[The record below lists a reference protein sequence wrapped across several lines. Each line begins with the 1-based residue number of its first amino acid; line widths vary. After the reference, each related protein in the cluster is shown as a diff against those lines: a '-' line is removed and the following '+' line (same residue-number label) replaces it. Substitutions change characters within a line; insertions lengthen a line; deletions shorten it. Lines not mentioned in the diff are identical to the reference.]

1 VNENAEILWE
11 KEVSGIIQTD
21 SNGITYLA
29 AGNGIQK
36 YDPDGNKIWHI
47 NAWMAGSFQQIAL
60 FPGGGC
66 IVGGQEF
73 SGDTTRSLLQR
84 YDASGNLLWTNYGHY
99 GILNRPLTTDEAGN
113 TYIYTEGL
121 PEQGTINVGRIFKY
135 DAVGSKVFEKTVPHQ
150 SNTIRVDKE
159 GNIILLGGFC
169 AQNPIEINHQVL
181 NSPTAY
187 SISTTFLVKL
197 DSQGNTQWYRLF
209 TGTFGQQALTLD
221 NENNIY
227 VTIDYSVVKTD
238 GIALTSLDKG
248 GDESGGS
255 ESLVIKFKPDGGMV
269 WYTHSTAIDD
279 PESQWGNG
287 TNRTTLTARNNSD
300 AYLIG
305 SVTGRQNFGTQ
316 TVFGEDY
323 GDLFIAKLNQSNL
336 VGLEQSSVYN
346 PNHLLYPNPSGDRFY
361 LSFPDTEGPAAISVM
376 DVTGR
381 LIIQWSPEKIEGSQY
396 EIDLSAQPKGIYF
409 LHVTSGEKSMV
420 KKLVRN

>member
-1 VNENAEILWE
+1 
-11 KEVSGIIQTD
+11 
-21 SNGITYLA
+21 
-29 AGNGIQK
+29 
-36 YDPDGNKIWHI
+36 
-47 NAWMAGSFQQIAL
+47 
-60 FPGGGC
+60 
-66 IVGGQEF
+66 
-73 SGDTTRSLLQR
+73 
-84 YDASGNLLWTNYGHY
+84 
-99 GILNRPLTTDEAGN
+99 
-113 TYIYTEGL
+113 
-121 PEQGTINVGRIFKY
+121 
-135 DAVGSKVFEKTVPHQ
+135 
-150 SNTIRVDKE
+150 
-159 GNIILLGGFC
+159 
-169 AQNPIEINHQVL
+169 
-181 NSPTAY
+181 
-187 SISTTFLVKL
+187 
-197 DSQGNTQWYRLF
+197 
-209 TGTFGQQALTLD
+209 
-221 NENNIY
+221 
-227 VTIDYSVVKTD
+227 
-238 GIALTSLDKG
+238 
-248 GDESGGS
+248 
-255 ESLVIKFKPDGGMV
+255 MV